1 MFCKY
6 SWQTYYI
13 VSMKT
18 HTNKKITSASKVFL
32 IILLFFILL
41 SLTATFYKLV
51 ILKDFE
57 IINEAE
63 STERVS

>member
-1 MFCKY
+1 
-6 SWQTYYI
+6 
-13 VSMKT
+13 MKT